1 MREYTREQW
10 LDVRNKLKKN
20 IIFIGGLCKFYPDDN
35 KMLQLFGILDDEV
48 RDKFEE
54 VLYSDHLKETDREPE
69 WIRMFY
75 RDYPIDD
82 EYRNY
87 VKDGKLQ
94 KSEILPILKDVYH
107 MLDTI
112 LTTFN
117 RYTELLTETK
127 ALTNTLIEKYG

>member
-1 MREYTREQW
+1 MKKYTRQQW

-35 KMLQLFGILDDEV
+35 KILELFNILDDEV

-75 RDYPIDD
+75 RDYTIDD
-82 EYRNY
+82 EFRNY
-87 VKDGKLQ
+87 VKEGKLQ
-94 KSEILPILKDVYH
+94 ESETVPILKDVYN
-107 MLDTI
+107 MVDAI
-112 LTTFN
+112 LVTFN
-117 RYTELLTETK
+117 RYNELLTETK
-127 ALTNTLIEKYG
+127 DVTKTLIERYE

>member
-1 MREYTREQW
+1 MKKYTRQQW

-35 KMLQLFGILDDEV
+35 KILELLNILDDDV

-54 VLYSDHLKETDREPE
+54 VLYFDHLKDSDPEPE

-82 EYRNY
+82 EYRTY
-87 VKDGKLQ
+87 VKEGKLQ
-94 KSEILPILKDVYH
+94 GSETVPILKDVYN
-107 MLDTI
+107 MVDTI
-112 LTTFN
+112 LITFN
-117 RYTELLTETK
+117 RYNELLTETK
-127 ALTNTLIEKYG
+127 DLTNTLIERYG